1 MRRIM
6 KTAPAGL
13 LGLCLTLVVAAAPG
27 FAQEHIAPIKSVAQ
41 ITIDD
46 DNRELY
52 YPSAVFFD
60 SVEEEIYLVNG
71 GSSRVVVYGPD
82 FFPRVSI
89 GTGRGILAPRGVFV
103 TGGGQ
108 VYIPQGRN
116 KNNPVERITILN
128 GAFFVEREI
137 ILDDIPEAAEIYPR
151 QAVVNRDGLIY
162 LVGDRSRGVL
172 VLDKDGT
179 FLRRLQPMDAITDR
193 EAIAAARQQEE
204 QELQALQ
211 EEAERQAAAV
221 ETESAAAEIRPRVE
235 IPEEFRPRGR
245 REEVDLGAGKGLG
258 PVRVRYLHID
268 STGRLYL
275 VSPETSHIYVYSPEE
290 TFLFKFGEKGGTPRK
305 LSQPRALAIDEKRGL
320 IYVVDFMRHTL
331 LTYDM
336 TGRFLFEIGGRG
348 TTPGWFNFPYDIAVN
363 RQGHIIVADQ
373 FNRRVQVLDV
383 QYEGALP
390 FVRTGTED
398 AASEE
403 TSPAEPPADGAGT
416 PVEDGAAAP
425 LVGGEETGSAD
436 AEVEEVILPAQD
448 LPAPAAP
455 EGSEPQAPAGEVP
468 PPAAEDA
475 TPEGASA
482 ADAQAPTDAP
492 VPVDGTAEPEA
503 PKEPAAEPADAEIE
517 EQVIPEQALPVYPGE
532 KQD

>member
-1 MRRIM
+1 MRS
-6 KTAPAGL
+6 ALPAL
-13 LGLCLTLVVAAAPG
+13 LGLCLALVVSAAPG

-60 SVEEEIYLVNG
+60 PVEEEIYLVNG

-82 FFPRVSI
+82 FFPRMSI
-89 GTGRGILAPRGVFV
+89 GTGRGIVAPRGVYV
-103 TGGGQ
+103 TGSGQ

-116 KNNPVERITILN
+116 KNNPVQRVTVLN
-128 GAFFVEREI
+128 GAFFPEREI
-137 ILDDIPEAAEIYPR
+137 ILDDIPEAAEIFPR

-193 EAIAAARQQEE
+193 EALAAARQQEE
-204 QELQALQ
+204 QEEQALQ
-211 EEAERQAAAV
+211 EEAERQAAEAGGEQDDAV
-221 ETESAAAEIRPRVE
+221 ARPRVE

-245 REEVDLGAGKGLG
+245 REEVELGTGKGLG

-320 IYVVDFMRHTL
+320 IFVVDFMRHTL

-336 TGRFLFEIGGRG
+336 TGKFLFEIGGRG

-383 QYEGALP
+383 QYAGALP
-390 FVRTGTED
+390 FFRTGTAD

-403 TSPAEPPADGAGT
+403 ASPAEPAADGAGV
-416 PVEDGAAAP
+416 PEGDGEAVAP
-425 LVGGEETGSAD
+425 QESEGEPAAD
-436 AEVEEVILPAQD
+436 AEVEEVILPEQP
-448 LPAPAAP
+448 L
-455 EGSEPQAPAGEVP
+455 
-468 PPAAEDA
+468 
-475 TPEGASA
+475 
-482 ADAQAPTDAP
+482 P
-492 VPVDGTAEPEA
+492 VPVEGGAGGSLIPAAAPPSPADDSAEQLVPALEPAATAAPAEPEA
-503 PKEPAAEPADAEIE
+503 QPAAASGEETAPALPAEPADAEVE
-517 EQVIPEQALPVYPGE
+517 EQVIPAQELPVYPAE